1 MLPVPCLEKQN
12 QFTWCADDDS
22 RRQVVV
28 LAFDALT
35 AFPNVALLLLCNT
48 NQNRSHYV
56 GKIEEVEH
64 LTT

>member
-1 MLPVPCLEKQN
+1 MLPAPCLEKQN
-12 QFTWCADDDS
+12 QFTRRES

-35 AFPNVALLLLCNT
+35 VFPNVALLSLCNT
-48 NQNRSHYV
+48 NQNWSHYV
-56 GKIEEVEH
+56 GKIEEIER